1 MSPEE
6 VVAFLRGE
14 GRTNEE
20 GPPALAFDT
29 NTIFGDNPRSDP
41 GIEVINTVN
50 RANAAR
56 GEAPPVRLVVPAVVF
71 HEKVRQ
77 MIQRRG
83 GKFDASL
90 PLGFVRS
97 NNLEIEPFE
106 QQHALAVAKRLHGIY
121 PTRGDWRAF
130 KKRRC
135 LQCLKLSAA
144 TATGGDGHDCGATVD
159 WLIVGHAEAMGYL
172 LVTNDGGPEFVG
184 VALRANLDTVL
195 AAAKA
200 LLASRGPAET
210 RRRLDTRTD
219 GGVESAAMQLR
230 PG

>member
-14 GRTNEE
+14 WARERGE
-20 GPPALAFDT
+20 GPTLAFDT

-41 GIEVINTVN
+41 GIEVINTIN

-83 GKFDASL
+83 ARFDASL
-90 PLGFVRS
+90 PLGFVKS

-106 QQHALAVAKRLHGIY
+106 EEHALKVAKRLHELY
-121 PTRGDWRAF
+121 PTRDDWRAF

-135 LQCLKLSAA
+135 LQCLKLPAG
-144 TATGGDGHDCGATVD
+144 TVTGGNGHDCGATVD

-172 LVTNDGGPEFVG
+172 LVTNDGGPEFAG
-184 VALRANLDTVL
+184 VTLRANLDTVL

-200 LLASRGPAET
+200 LLAARGSSEEAP
-210 RRRLDTRTD
+210 
-219 GGVESAAMQLR
+219 
-230 PG
+230 P